1 MRSLLRIVSD
11 ETVTSLDVMFGCVSG
26 FLLAEVVRTSRLFMK
41 IDIVTDTF
49 SPDVNGVAMTLGRLS
64 EGLRERGHRV
74 HVIRTGEG
82 KRGETIAASV
92 PLPGY
97 KEVRVGLPGPF
108 KLRKRWMRKRPDAIY
123 VATESPLGKSAVKAA
138 KALGIPVATGFHTNF
153 HEYMERYSLGGLR
166 PMAMAYLKRFHDRA
180 DCTLAPSPE
189 LVEMLKEE
197 GFKEVYLLGR
207 GVDTVLFDPAK
218 RSESL
223 RGDWGARPGSPVAI
237 VVGRVAAEKNLDLA
251 VRSFE
256 AMKETVPDL
265 QCVIVGDGPVREK
278 YAAKHPWIHF
288 TGVQTGE
295 DLAEHYASADIL
307 LFPSETETFGN
318 VVLEGMASGLVTV
331 SYDYAAAARFV
342 KQAENGLKAKKG
354 DAEGFVA
361 QAKAALT
368 MRPGHELRIAAREL
382 AVTQGWGAIVEEF
395 ENRLKTISGKV
406 SSLPMRH
413 IRVPSPGKNGKALF
427 RTVFLSD
434 IHLGTPDSKATEVV
448 NFLKQLRCE
457 KLVLN
462 GDIVDG
468 WALKRGS
475 KWAPRHSRV
484 IRKILKMSEKD
495 KTEVIYLRG
504 NHDDILERFLPFAF
518 GKIRFTKEYIH
529 TAANERRYLVVHGDG
544 FDSVST
550 NHKWLASLGAVGY
563 DTLLH
568 FNRWYNKWR
577 EWQGKEYFS
586 LSKTV
591 KARVKSAVSFIDKYE
606 ELLQELATYRKCD
619 GIICGHIHTPE
630 DKQVGDVHYLNSGD
644 WVESLTAI
652 VEHHDGRMELIEY
665 EKFMAERAALIP
677 TQSVSPQGRKISPMG
692 DRQLPPAGEVLVANP
707 L

>member
-1 MRSLLRIVSD
+1 
-11 ETVTSLDVMFGCVSG
+11 
-26 FLLAEVVRTSRLFMK
+26 MK
-41 IDIVTDTF
+41 IDIVTDTYV
-49 SPDVNGVAMTLGRLS
+49 PDVNGVAMTLGRLS
-64 EGLRERGHRV
+64 DGLRRRGHRV
-74 HVIRTGEG
+74 HVIRTGDG
-82 KRGETIAASV
+82 KRGETVAASV

-108 KLRKRWMRKRPDAIY
+108 KLRKRWLKKRPDAVY

-153 HEYMERYSLGGLR
+153 HEYMERYSLSGLR

-189 LVEMLKEE
+189 LVENLKEQ
-197 GFKEVYLLGR
+197 GFREVYLLGR
-207 GVDTVLFDPAK
+207 GVDTTLFDPAK
-218 RSESL
+218 RSEAL
-223 RGDWGARPGSPVAI
+223 RGSWGARPGAPVAI

-256 AMKETVPDL
+256 AMKGTVPDL

-278 YAAKHPWIHF
+278 LSMKHPWIHF
-288 TGVQTGE
+288 AGVRTGE
-295 DLAEHYASADIL
+295 DLAKHYASADIL

-318 VVLEGMASGLVTV
+318 VVLEGMASGLATV

-342 KQAENGLKAKKG
+342 KNGENGYTAEKG
-354 DAEGFVA
+354 DAEGFIS

-368 MRPGHELRIAAREL
+368 IRTGHGMRMAAREL
-382 AVTQGWGAIVEEF
+382 AETQGWDAVVAEF
-395 ENRLKTISGKV
+395 ENRLKTISGN
-406 SSLPMRH
+406 
-413 IRVPSPGKNGKALF
+413 SPTRPVKFMGSTKIGANGKASF

-448 NFLKQLRCE
+448 RFLKQIRCD

-475 KWAPRHSRV
+475 KWLPRHSRV

-495 KTEVIYLRG
+495 RTEVVYLRG
-504 NHDDILERFLPFAF
+504 NHDDILERFLPLAF
-518 GKIRFTKEYIH
+518 GRIRFTKEHIH
-529 TAANERRYLVVHGDG
+529 TAANKSRYLVVHGDG

-550 NHKWLASLGAVGY
+550 NHKWLASVGAVGY
-563 DTLLH
+563 DSLLR

-586 LSKTV
+586 LSKKV
-591 KARVKSAVSFIDKYE
+591 KAKVKSAVSFIDKYE
-606 ELLQELATYRKCD
+606 QLLQELALHKKCD

-630 DKQVGDVHYLNSGD
+630 DKQVGNVHYLNSGD

-652 VEHHDGRMELIEY
+652 VEHHDGRMELIDY
-665 EKFMAERAALIP
+665 ETFMAGRAATIP
-677 TQSVSPQGRKISPMG
+677 DVTIRPEIPVANGRM
-692 DRQLPPAGEVLVANP
+692 PASEEVLVANP